1 LTTTSDTLSAAPVG
15 VVELLETRFLEFS
28 PTLRKAARF
37 AIDHP
42 EEVAINSMRAVAKRA
57 GVHPNTMLRMAREVG
72 FDSYDIFRDGF
83 RKIVMQGR
91 QAGWLNRAQTIRDHF
106 PEGPNGQLIGA
117 YAHQEIS
124 NLQEVFNGDSLPN
137 LNKAVSFIRAARVTY
152 ILGLRSL
159 FPVAYYFHYVC
170 RLFSN
175 RFVLLMGVGGTFA
188 DELRSV
194 RDKDVLLAFSYHP
207 YARDTVKAVEFARSK
222 GAQIVSVTDSR
233 VSPIVGDGAISL
245 IVNTTSKSLF
255 PTVLPAFAIAQ
266 VLATLLVS
274 AGDNE
279 TLLEISRSQEQL
291 DNFGVYVE

>member
-1 LTTTSDTLSAAPVG
+1 
-15 VVELLETRFLEFS
+15 
-28 PTLRKAARF
+28 
-37 AIDHP
+37 
-42 EEVAINSMRAVAKRA
+42 M
-57 GVHPNTMLRMAREVG
+57 
-72 FDSYDIFRDGF
+72 
-83 RKIVMQGR
+83 
-91 QAGWLNRAQTIRDHF
+91 
-106 PEGPNGQLIGA
+106 
-117 YAHQEIS
+117 
-124 NLQEVFNGDSLPN
+124 
-137 LNKAVSFIRAARVTY
+137 
-152 ILGLRSL
+152 
-159 FPVAYYFHYVC
+159 
-170 RLFSN
+170 
-175 RFVLLMGVGGTFA
+175 
-188 DELRSV
+188 
-194 RDKDVLLAFSYHP
+194 LLAFSYHP